1 MKKIIALNLKMNLGY
16 KEILDYIKTIQNKV
30 TDNYEVIFFPTSI
43 YLDLFKKSGYLVG
56 AQNVHFE
63 NKGAYTGEISP
74 YQLKSLGVDY
84 TLVGHSER
92 RLHFKENDIL
102 INERVKGALK
112 NQLKVILCVGETDEE
127 RLSNKTYS
135 VIENQLKNNLQ
146 NIDLEDV
153 TIAYEP
159 VWAIGS
165 GKTPTK
171 DEIDEVVSFIK
182 KKVKQENAIDIR
194 VLYGGSVNKENIKD
208 IMSIESVDGVL
219 VGSSSIDP
227 NYLIS
232 MIDIID

>member
-74 YQLKSLGVDY
+74 YQLKSLGVNY

-102 INERVKGALK
+102 INEKVKGALK

-165 GKTPTK
+165 GKTPTNE
-171 DEIDEVVSFIK
+171 EINEVVSFIK

>member
-74 YQLKSLGVDY
+74 YQLKSLGVNY

-102 INERVKGALK
+102 INEKVKGALK

>member
-1 MKKIIALNLKMNLGY
+1 
-16 KEILDYIKTIQNKV
+16 
-30 TDNYEVIFFPTSI
+30 IFFPTSI

-74 YQLKSLGVDY
+74 YQLKSLGVNY

-102 INERVKGALK
+102 INEKVKGALK

-171 DEIDEVVSFIK
+171 DEIDE
-182 KKVKQENAIDIR
+182 
-194 VLYGGSVNKENIKD
+194 
-208 IMSIESVDGVL
+208 
-219 VGSSSIDP
+219 
-227 NYLIS
+227 
-232 MIDIID
+232 

>member
-30 TDNYEVIFFPTSI
+30 TDNYEVVFFPTSI

-74 YQLKSLGVDY
+74 YQLKSLGVNY

-102 INERVKGALK
+102 INEKVKGALK

>member
-30 TDNYEVIFFPTSI
+30 TDNYEVVFFPTSI

-102 INERVKGALK
+102 INEKVKGALK

>member
-102 INERVKGALK
+102 INEKVKGALK

-135 VIENQLKNNLQ
+135 AIENQLK
-146 NIDLEDV
+146 I
-153 TIAYEP
+153 IYK
-159 VWAIGS
+159 I
-165 GKTPTK
+165 
-171 DEIDEVVSFIK
+171 
-182 KKVKQENAIDIR
+182 
-194 VLYGGSVNKENIKD
+194 
-208 IMSIESVDGVL
+208 
-219 VGSSSIDP
+219 
-227 NYLIS
+227 LI
-232 MIDIID
+232 

>member
-102 INERVKGALK
+102 INEKVKGALK

-208 IMSIESVDGVL
+208 IMSIKSVDGVL

>member
-102 INERVKGALK
+102 INEKVKGALK

>member
-16 KEILDYIKTIQNKV
+16 KEILDYIKTMQNKV

-102 INERVKGALK
+102 INEKVKGALK

>member
-84 TLVGHSER
+84 TLVGHSEG

-102 INERVKGALK
+102 IMKSKRRFK

-127 RLSNKTYS
+127 R
-135 VIENQLKNNLQ
+135 
-146 NIDLEDV
+146 
-153 TIAYEP
+153 
-159 VWAIGS
+159 
-165 GKTPTK
+165 
-171 DEIDEVVSFIK
+171 
-182 KKVKQENAIDIR
+182 
-194 VLYGGSVNKENIKD
+194 
-208 IMSIESVDGVL
+208 
-219 VGSSSIDP
+219 
-227 NYLIS
+227 YLIKH
-232 MIDIID
+232 ILL

>member
-102 INERVKGALK
+102 INEKVKGALK

-159 VWAIGS
+159 VWALGS